1 MTETF
6 KHHEF
11 DKDQNEASELFR
23 ETAEEL
29 EAHIVFHCVPSD
41 EKKNALMKLEECV
54 MWANKA
60 LAIHGIWEDFEG
72 C

>member
-11 DKDQNEASELFR
+11 DKDQNDASELFR
-23 ETAEEL
+23 DAAEEL
-29 EAHIVFHCVPSD
+29 EAHIALHCTPSR
-41 EKKNALMKLEECV
+41 EKSLALTKLEECV

-60 LAIHGIWEDFEG
+60 LAIHGVWDDFEG